1 MLPLLIS
8 LSISGVV
15 YADATEDLF
24 ECAKSGDSMK
34 AYGSLQAG
42 ANVDAK
48 DSEGNTPLMYAA
60 KEGHANVVQHLLAA
74 KANIE
79 LKNRENLTARQL
91 AEKAGHND
99 VVILIKEADPR
110 YKTAAGDQEAR
121 AEDNRNSKQ
130 AENRPPGSTAYPPLQ
145 KAQDNALNEPNPEAT
160 ESKESKAEIAAK
172 KTRETTKQKWQKDS
186 ETVLAIIG
194 QCRKYRETSEM
205 SELQKEKAQKNLAS
219 EIGRINEQYSGK
231 PIYIESARLVEVK
244 KHKVLSAHGK
254 KRMKAF
260 FKELKKTEQGR
271 MTLQMA
277 GPNPERNFVIGM
289 MMVSYMSGCKKCYE
303 YTGQYLVEFDI
314 PVPAESYEEK
324 PYNDY
329 QNGINGNPR
338 NAEESENGDRKLIEV
353 EIIKVT
359 ENEDEAMNLPK
370 KKILTIKGKILGIEY
385 KGRSFSEKITLV
397 IQ

>member
-1 MLPLLIS
+1 
-8 LSISGVV
+8 
-15 YADATEDLF
+15 
-24 ECAKSGDSMK
+24 MK
-34 AYGSLQAG
+34 AYDSLQAG

-48 DSEGNTPLMYAA
+48 DSEGYTPLMYAA

-121 AEDNRNSKQ
+121 GEDNRNSKQ

-145 KAQDNALNEPNPEAT
+145 KAQDNALNESNPEAT
-160 ESKESKAEIAAK
+160 ESKESKAEAAAQ
-172 KTRETTKQKWQKDS
+172 KTREITKKKWQKDS
-186 ETVLAIIG
+186 ETVLALIG
-194 QCRKYRETSEM
+194 QCRNYRETSEM

-219 EIGRINEQYSGK
+219 EMKRINEQYSGK
-231 PIYIESARLVEVK
+231 PIYIESARVVDVK

-277 GPNPERNFVIGM
+277 GPNPEQNFVIGM
-289 MMVSYMSGCKKCYE
+289 MMVSYMSGCEKCYE
-303 YTGQYLVEFDI
+303 YTGQYLVGFEI
-314 PVPAESYEEK
+314 PVPANSYEQK
-324 PYNDY
+324 DYNDY
-329 QNGINGNPR
+329 QNGINVGGPDTEDNETSQS
-338 NAEESENGDRKLIEV
+338 NRKIIEV

-359 ENEDEAMNLPK
+359 ENEDEAAKLK
-370 KKILTIKGKILGIEY
+370 KKQILSVKGKILGIEY
-385 KGRSFSEKITLV
+385 KGGFITETITVV